1 MYVTIRKPYR
11 RKARAAERIMYTKM
25 MAQKLCSGP
34 KATMHATEKAAKRYF
49 TSLPFHPHCLNLRA
63 NMGSS
68 HTSNQLDKHII
79 TSTTGSMYEGLVSQ
93 LAWVESSEPQNR
105 ALAGVGKPMNEV
117 V

>member
-1 MYVTIRKPYR
+1 
-11 RKARAAERIMYTKM
+11 
-25 MAQKLCSGP
+25 
-34 KATMHATEKAAKRYF
+34 
-49 TSLPFHPHCLNLRA
+49 
-63 NMGSS
+63 MGSS

-93 LAWVESSEPQNR
+93 LAWVESSDPQNR